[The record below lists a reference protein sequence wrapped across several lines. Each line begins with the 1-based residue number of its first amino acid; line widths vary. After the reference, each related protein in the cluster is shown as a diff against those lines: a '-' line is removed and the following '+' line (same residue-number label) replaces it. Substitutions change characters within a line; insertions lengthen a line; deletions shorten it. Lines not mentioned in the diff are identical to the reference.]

1 MKSKN
6 KKGSFFTLL
15 LGNYITFTFVLVI
28 VLSTLFVIGMFIT
41 AEKVMEADPKQILE
55 YGKTLAKGNYSSL
68 PLEKMLGEK
77 GYIFVLDEKYNVI
90 YKSNPKVNAPDFDK
104 DEIKYIPFYTIG
116 FNMYKENFTND
127 KNEKCTSI
135 LVNYLDDDGEI
146 IPKLYVVDENFNI
159 LYQSEENGKTHLT
172 NREYKLLT
180 NTLYKDYNLAKHKF
194 YDESGNLYT
203 MLIYQPRE
211 REDLLNSKVGLIIKS
226 VFSSFFIFYCILI
239 GVFIIWL
246 NRKVKKPLN
255 MLHEAMEKFSH
266 GQREVYI
273 SYKGPREFVEICDSF
288 NQMSKELYES
298 EENRKQLEMDKQK
311 MLADISHDLKTPITV
326 IQGYAKGIYDGIVS
340 KEEQPQYLETIY
352 KKADGLAEL
361 INTFYQYSK
370 MEHPNY
376 NLELK
381 EKDICIFLRN
391 YMADKYN
398 EIDLQG
404 YELEVDIP
412 EERIICNIDQVE
424 LSRAFENI
432 INNSI
437 KHNESGT
444 IISCSLS
451 RQEDYVKIILAD
463 NGCGIPEAIKK
474 DIFDPFVV
482 GEKSRSKQGSGLG
495 LAVSKKI
502 INAHKGTISLIEPP
516 RNHYKVEFEILIPI
530 VKA

>member
-1 MKSKN
+1 
-6 KKGSFFTLL
+6 
-15 LGNYITFTFVLVI
+15 
-28 VLSTLFVIGMFIT
+28 
-41 AEKVMEADPKQILE
+41 
-55 YGKTLAKGNYSSL
+55 
-68 PLEKMLGEK
+68 
-77 GYIFVLDEKYNVI
+77 
-90 YKSNPKVNAPDFDK
+90 
-104 DEIKYIPFYTIG
+104 
-116 FNMYKENFTND
+116 
-127 KNEKCTSI
+127 
-135 LVNYLDDDGEI
+135 
-146 IPKLYVVDENFNI
+146 
-159 LYQSEENGKTHLT
+159 
-172 NREYKLLT
+172 
-180 NTLYKDYNLAKHKF
+180 
-194 YDESGNLYT
+194 
-203 MLIYQPRE
+203 
-211 REDLLNSKVGLIIKS
+211 
-226 VFSSFFIFYCILI
+226 
-239 GVFIIWL
+239 
-246 NRKVKKPLN
+246 
-255 MLHEAMEKFSH
+255 
-266 GQREVYI
+266 
-273 SYKGPREFVEICDSF
+273 
-288 NQMSKELYES
+288 
-298 EENRKQLEMDKQK
+298 
-311 MLADISHDLKTPITV
+311 
-326 IQGYAKGIYDGIVS
+326 
-340 KEEQPQYLETIY
+340 
-352 KKADGLAEL
+352 
-361 INTFYQYSK
+361 